1 MPIHVRINARA
12 SHDVDALMSKSIH
25 VQMTHAVHMYIIVR
39 VWIWHYIYMCVWV
52 CVCVLLCACVYI
64 YMYNMCVCAC
74 MIIIHIHIYVCV
86 CACSCMFICV
96 YILPANDLVRCGHT
110 LENHTP
116 MSWANI
122 PLVVWVPYSY
132 VITTNHRKH
141 VIFKQVLQG
150 YKALGNSGQFLSH
163 DNCSYFAWKKWLA
176 DWLLH
181 CRTRWHVYL
190 VFFFHSIVL
199 KHYYTLL
206 QLKQI

>member
-1 MPIHVRINARA
+1 MAWITAWIPEFWGLDCHCWSLNR
-12 SHDVDALMSKSIH
+12 HSK
-25 VQMTHAVHMYIIVR
+25 QPFWNTHTEID
-39 VWIWHYIYMCVWV
+39 
-52 CVCVLLCACVYI
+52 
-64 YMYNMCVCAC
+64 
-74 MIIIHIHIYVCV
+74 
-86 CACSCMFICV
+86 
-96 YILPANDLVRCGHT
+96 ILPANDLVRCGHT

>member
-1 MPIHVRINARA
+1 MARLFEC
-12 SHDVDALMSKSIH
+12 HFFNWNKLQFDVADRLTAAFH
-25 VQMTHAVHMYIIVR
+25 ETAVSTLCSQYFSCEIQSDPTERVSVEPFCNHLIVPR
-39 VWIWHYIYMCVWV
+39 PF
-52 CVCVLLCACVYI
+52 LP
-64 YMYNMCVCAC
+64 
-74 MIIIHIHIYVCV
+74 
-86 CACSCMFICV
+86 CSCPCLFNTQSMMNISKHLF
-96 YILPANDLVRCGHT
+96 YRKKNILPANDLVRCGHT

-190 VFFFHSIVL
+190 VFFTRLF
-199 KHYYTLL
+199 
-206 QLKQI
+206 

>member
-1 MPIHVRINARA
+1 M
-12 SHDVDALMSKSIH
+12 LFGSKWSGGSKWSQSCGSKWSWRQKGYYKYMNIYF
-25 VQMTHAVHMYIIVR
+25 MYI
-39 VWIWHYIYMCVWV
+39 YYM
-52 CVCVLLCACVYI
+52 
-64 YMYNMCVCAC
+64 
-74 MIIIHIHIYVCV
+74 
-86 CACSCMFICV
+86 

-190 VFFFHSIVL
+190 VFFSLDCF
-199 KHYYTLL
+199 KALL
-206 QLKQI
+206 HTFAIETNLENVVK